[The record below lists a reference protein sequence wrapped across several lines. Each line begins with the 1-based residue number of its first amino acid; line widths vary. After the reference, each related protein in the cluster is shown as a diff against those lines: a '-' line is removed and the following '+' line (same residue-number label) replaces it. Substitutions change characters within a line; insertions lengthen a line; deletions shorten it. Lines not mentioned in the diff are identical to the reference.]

1 MASYIK
7 ASLERSYAESFLAE
21 LERNENQYFF
31 FIGKGTT
38 WATENSPSAYV
49 DTVAAEYQA
58 MNDAIGYKKL
68 NPANIIFALPRYEW
82 TSGTVYDQYDD
93 TVALFDD
100 NNPEIFYVV
109 TDENNIYKCLG
120 NANGA
125 QSTEKPSQ
133 VLTSPF
139 TTSDGYRWQYLSTVK
154 ESDLPYELLEYIP
167 VDLATQSSDTETVN
181 QYNTQTEAINGSI
194 TRMVVSNSSGASAG
208 VYPNAVSAETL
219 GSISTQFTIS
229 VASYTETAGVKK
241 VRITESNSVNRLNAA
256 ASTFGTNGFVGYAI
270 KINKSTVNASQINN
284 YAIIT
289 AATSG
294 TSPTNF
300 YEFTVADDVVDFAVT
315 VPSIGTDYVSVEILP
330 HIRITGN
337 GNGAYAFS
345 VMNTTKNIASV
356 NVVNGGR
363 NYSKTAVE
371 VIGTKTAVTNH
382 PSIRSVLSPK
392 GGHGSNILK
401 ELNVKDIL
409 VIVEIAENDAEKIIS
424 GGSYRQFGIIK
435 NPVLSDGTS
444 TVAGRENPYYRDITL
459 VPETEYEL
467 GESRFDSTNVNTI
480 IGKESY
486 SAAKVVGIKS
496 TSQTTIT
503 LKTVNSSGRFLTKQD
518 RVNDFI
524 LTLSGQASQNFI
536 VGETITQIV
545 PAGTVLGNGVQY
557 GYDLTTTARVL
568 EVNATGTKLT
578 VRLTSDGN
586 FVTGTNISGL
596 QSLVTKEVTKVVPR
610 YGENVW
616 ITNRS
621 VGGSPQFVT
630 EGSNDSLYRVVDV
643 GVAYFDLDSTAAY
656 RGLHV
661 LELSTSINS
670 VVAGVDTTSAAL
682 TRNSY
687 SNGDVVHQGVTG
699 QFGHYATGMVYNW
712 EFVNDSYG
720 KLYLTD
726 VVGSFKSV
734 ETHGLSGSTLG
745 AFIVS
750 SVQEPEIERSSGEVL
765 YINNVRPIQR
775 IYAQEE
781 EFRLRLGF

>member
-1 MASYIK
+1 MPSYIK

-49 DTVAAEYQA
+49 DTVASEYQS

-93 TVALFDD
+93 TVALFDEND
-100 NNPEIFYVV
+100 PQIFYVV
-109 TDENNIYKCLG
+109 TDENHIYKCLS
-120 NANGA
+120 NNGGA
-125 QSTEKPSQ
+125 ASTEKPAQ
-133 VLTSPF
+133 VLSSPF

-154 ESDLPYELLEYIP
+154 ESDLPYELLDYIP
-167 VDLATQSSDTETVN
+167 VDFATLSTDTETVN
-181 QYNTQTEAINGSI
+181 QYNAQSEAVNGSI
-194 TRMVVSNSSGASAG
+194 TRMVVTNSSGGSAG
-208 VYPNAVSAETL
+208 VYPNVISRETL
-219 GSISTQFTIS
+219 GAVSTNFVLS
-229 VASYTETAGVKK
+229 VGSYTETGGVKK
-241 VRITESNSVNRLNAA
+241 VRITESNSVSRLTTA
-256 ASTFGTNGFVGYAI
+256 ASAGFGVNGYVGHAI
-270 KINKSTVNASQINN
+270 RINQSTVNTAQINN
-284 YAIIT
+284 YGIIT
-289 AATSG
+289 AVTSG
-294 TSPTNF
+294 TNF
-300 YEFTVADDVVDFAVT
+300 YEFTVTDDIVDFTITAPT
-315 VPSIGTDYVSVEILP
+315 VATDFVSVEILP

-337 GNGAYAFS
+337 GSGAYAFAE
-345 VMNTTKNIASV
+345 MNSSKNIVSA
-356 NVVNGGR
+356 NVVSGGR
-363 NYSKTAVE
+363 NYSKTANE
-371 VIGTKTAVTNH
+371 VVSPKTTVTNH

-401 ELNVKDIL
+401 ELNVKNIL
-409 VIVEIAENDAEKIIS
+409 VIVEITEDDAEKIVS

-435 NPVLSDGTS
+435 NPLLNDGTV
-444 TVAGRENPYYRDITL
+444 TVAGRESLYYRDITL
-459 VPETEYEL
+459 VVDS
-467 GESRFDSTNVNTI
+467 GSIDQSIFDSTNSNMIVGT
-480 IGKESY
+480 ESY
-486 SAAKVVGIKS
+486 SAAKVSGVKS

-503 LKTVNSSGRFLTKQD
+503 LKTVNSSGRFITKQD
-518 RVNDFI
+518 RNNDFV
-524 LTLSGQASQNFI
+524 LTLSSQPSQNFI
-536 VGETITQIV
+536 VGETVIQTI
-545 PAGTVLGNGVQY
+545 PAGTVLGSGVQY
-557 GYDLTTTARVL
+557 GYDLTATGIVL
-568 EVNATGTKLT
+568 SVNSTGTKL
-578 VRLTSDGN
+578 VIRLVSDGN
-586 FVTGTNISGL
+586 FVSGIAVEGL
-596 QSLVTKEVTKVVPR
+596 QSSVSGTVSAVAPR
-610 YGENVW
+610 YGEYVW

-621 VGGSPQFVT
+621 VGGLPQFVT
-630 EGSNDSLYRVVDV
+630 NGSTDTLYKVLDV
-643 GVAYFDLDSTAAY
+643 GLAYFDLDSTPSY

-670 VVAGVDTTSAAL
+670 ATNGVDTTSAAL
-682 TRNSY
+682 TPNLY

-699 QFGHYATGMVYNW
+699 QFGHYATGIVYNW

-745 AFIVS
+745 AYIVS
-750 SVQEPEIERSSGEVL
+750 AVQEPEIDRSSGEVL

>member
-1 MASYIK
+1 MPSYIK

-38 WATENSPSAYV
+38 WANENSPSAYV
-49 DTVAAEYQA
+49 DTVASEYQS

-93 TVALFDD
+93 TVALFDEND
-100 NNPEIFYVV
+100 PQIFYVV
-109 TDENNIYKCLG
+109 TDENHIYKCLS
-120 NANGA
+120 NNGGA
-125 QSTEKPSQ
+125 ASTEKPAQ
-133 VLTSPF
+133 VLSSPF

-154 ESDLPYELLEYIP
+154 ESDLPYELLDYIP
-167 VDLATQSSDTETVN
+167 VDFATLSTDTETVN
-181 QYNTQTEAINGSI
+181 QYNAQSEAVNGSI
-194 TRMVVSNSSGASAG
+194 TRMVVTNSSGGSAG
-208 VYPNAVSAETL
+208 VYPNAISRETL
-219 GSISTQFTIS
+219 GAISTNFVLS
-229 VASYTETAGVKK
+229 VGSYTETGGVKK
-241 VRITESNSVNRLNAA
+241 VRITESNSVSRLTAA
-256 ASTFGTNGFVGYAI
+256 ASAGFGVNGYVGHAI
-270 KINKSTVNASQINN
+270 RINQSTVNTAQINN
-284 YAIIT
+284 YGIIT
-289 AATSG
+289 AVTSG
-294 TSPTNF
+294 TNF
-300 YEFTVADDVVDFAVT
+300 YEFTVTDDIVDFTITAPT
-315 VPSIGTDYVSVEILP
+315 VATDFVSVEILP

-337 GNGAYAFS
+337 GSGAYAFAE
-345 VMNTTKNIASV
+345 MNSNKNIVAA
-356 NVVNGGR
+356 NVVSGGR
-363 NYSKTAVE
+363 NYSKTANE
-371 VIGTKTAVTNH
+371 VVSPKTTVTNH

-409 VIVEIAENDAEKIIS
+409 VIVEITEDDAEKIVS

-435 NPVLSDGTS
+435 NPLLNDGTS
-444 TVAGRENPYYRDITL
+444 TVAGRESLYYRDITL
-459 VPETEYEL
+459 VVDS
-467 GESRFDSTNVNTI
+467 GSIDQSIFDSTNSNMIVGT
-480 IGKESY
+480 ESY
-486 SAAKVVGIKS
+486 SAAKVSGVKS

-503 LKTVNSSGRFLTKQD
+503 LKTVNSSGRFITKQD
-518 RVNDFI
+518 RNNDFV
-524 LTLSGQASQNFI
+524 LTLSSQPSQNFI
-536 VGETITQIV
+536 VGETVIQTI
-545 PAGTVLGNGVQY
+545 PAGTVLGSGVQY
-557 GYDLTTTARVL
+557 GYDLT
-568 EVNATGTKLT
+568 ATGKVLSVNSTGTQL
-578 VRLTSDGN
+578 VIRLVSDGN
-586 FVTGTNISGL
+586 FVSGIAVEGL
-596 QSLVTKEVTKVVPR
+596 QSSVSGTVSAVAPR
-610 YGENVW
+610 YGEYVW

-621 VGGSPQFVT
+621 VGGLPQFVT
-630 EGSNDSLYRVVDV
+630 NGSTDTLYKVLDV
-643 GVAYFDLDSTAAY
+643 GLAYFDLDNTPSY

-670 VVAGVDTTSAAL
+670 ATNGVDTTSAAL
-682 TRNSY
+682 TPNLY

-699 QFGHYATGMVYNW
+699 QFGHYATGIVYNW

-745 AFIVS
+745 AYIVS
-750 SVQEPEIERSSGEVL
+750 AVQEPEIDRSSGEVL